1 MAAAGRR
8 DDPRMSEPRDLP
20 DELRPSEAGPLR
32 RRDRDLT
39 AEERDLM
46 RPGMGKVFKHI
57 LDLQAREATE
67 PLLRKGGRR
76 RKR

>member
-1 MAAAGRR
+1 M
-8 DDPRMSEPRDLP
+8 
-20 DELRPSEAGPLR
+20 R

-46 RPGMGKVFKHI
+46 RLRMGKVFKHI
-57 LDLQAREATE
+57 LDRQAREATE
-67 PLLRKGGRR
+67 PLPRKGGRR